1 MNNEQKSWE
10 RQFSSFERD
19 IDVNEE
25 LVYPKDIPDTS
36 FLDKDFDI
44 PAISDVAPQPV
55 QPIAESAPPT
65 EPATEA
71 SPAEPVTITREEPPR
86 HEAAPFTA
94 EGMAKLVEKMEKGI
108 SAVIPLRDQTQRMI
122 AEHDDIRLPKG
133 LRTTAKMLSE
143 LTDVLIASKAV
154 VSLFL
159 ELDVEPLY
167 QSIEDCRL
175 KSTANST
182 ISTFTSH
189 VPTMQEGLN
198 DIEQAMAEG
207 YDRPSA
213 NLRMRIVKAQAQMTQ
228 SLALQQA
235 QALAKVIESFP
246 LENGALRLLC
256 LIKEKGEKAVMG
268 SIDRTM
274 ELAEQVEVYVEYAPA
289 MLAAV
294 QKSDQKA
301 VDAIVRKMLDNS

>member
-1 MNNEQKSWE
+1 MTNEQKSWE
-10 RQFSSFERD
+10 KQFASFERD
-19 IDVNEE
+19 IDVHEGP
-25 LVYPKDIPDTS
+25 VYPKDLPDFS
-36 FLDKDFDI
+36 FTEKDFDI
-44 PAISDVAPQPV
+44 PAVSNVDPKPEQPVDTPQPIPE
-55 QPIAESAPPT
+55 PIVKEAPI
-65 EPATEA
+65 
-71 SPAEPVTITREEPPR
+71 EPVIIAREEPPR
-86 HEAAPFTA
+86 HEAEPFTA
-94 EGMAKLVEKMEKGI
+94 EGMEKLLDTLEKGVT
-108 SAVIPLRDQTQRMI
+108 AAIPLRDQTQRLI
-122 AEHDDIRLPKG
+122 AEHDDLRLPKG
-133 LRTTAKMLSE
+133 LRTTAKMLCE
-143 LTDVLIASKAV
+143 LTDVFIASKAV

-175 KSTANST
+175 KSMAKST
-182 ISTFTSH
+182 VSKFTSH

-228 SLALQQA
+228 SLAMQQA
-235 QALAKVIESFP
+235 QALAKVIETFP
-246 LENGALRLLC
+246 LENGSLRLLC
-256 LIKEKGEKAVMG
+256 LIKEKGDKDVMS

-274 ELAEQVEVYVEYAPA
+274 ELAEQVEVYVEYAPD

-294 QKSDQKA
+294 QRNDQKA